1 MAQIC
6 DPEQTPASAAAQQ
19 EMIRRV
25 ELALSQLDD
34 QDGEVIAMRHYEH
47 LTNQETAIALQLSE
61 PAAGM
66 RYLRAIRR
74 LREALLTDEKGKKD
88 HSE

>member
-1 MAQIC
+1 
-6 DPEQTPASAAAQQ
+6 
-19 EMIRRV
+19 
-25 ELALSQLDD
+25 
-34 QDGEVIAMRHYEH
+34 MRHYEH

-74 LREALLTDEKGKKD
+74 LRETLMKDEKNKKD
-88 HSE
+88 DK